1 MIAKTAVLGSLK
13 FKKKIAR
20 LQTNKIGYELQEASS
35 GEPQISTT
43 DKDARALLVQGG
55 SRDKLQYSSSG
66 G

>member
-20 LQTNKIGYELQEASS
+20 LQTNKIGYELLQEKLVAS

-43 DKDARALLVQGG
+43 DKDARALLVQGW
-55 SRDKLQYSSSG
+55 
-66 G
+66 

>member
-20 LQTNKIGYELQEASS
+20 LQTNKIELLQETSS

-43 DKDARALLVQGG
+43 DKDARALLVQEW
-55 SRDKLQYSSSG
+55 
-66 G
+66 